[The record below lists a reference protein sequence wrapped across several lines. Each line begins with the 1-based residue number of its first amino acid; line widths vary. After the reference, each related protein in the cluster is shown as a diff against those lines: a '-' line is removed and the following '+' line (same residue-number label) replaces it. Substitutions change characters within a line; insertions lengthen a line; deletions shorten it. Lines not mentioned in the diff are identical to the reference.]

1 MRIKTAWRVVVF
13 VILSYIIALLLDV
26 ISLYGWLPLI
36 LWGFVRMWSVA
47 LSVILCLVIF
57 RESVASNLRRFLGFS
72 TRLLRLYLLSPLLIY
87 ATLGIYIA
95 LATPLNLFDFS
106 AYVDLIAKAVSFDLA
121 GEQAAHLAVILAYA
135 QIALAYA
142 TAITLNA
149 FFALGEEIGWRGYL
163 YNLLGSKPRVTTALG
178 IGVLWG
184 LWHAS
189 AIILLGYN
197 YQINRLVG
205 VALFTVLT
213 VLFTCPQLSVTE
225 MAGGSVLP
233 AASFHGAIN
242 AIWGLTMVAT
252 RLRWENAEILLGLG
266 LMGIIAWIVTDIAF
280 QMVMKKVRA
289 QKF

>member
-1 MRIKTAWRVVVF
+1 MGTAQRVVVF
-13 VILSYIIALLLDV
+13 VILSYTTALLLDV
-26 ISLYGWLPLI
+26 TSLYGWLPLI
-36 LWGFVRMWSVA
+36 LWGFVRMWSVS
-47 LSVILCLVIF
+47 LSVVLCLVIF
-57 RESVASNLRRFLGFS
+57 RESVSSNFRRFLGFS

-87 ATLGIYIA
+87 AALGIYIS
-95 LATPLNLFDFS
+95 LAVPLNLFDFS
-106 AYVDLIAKAVSFDLA
+106 AYIDLIAEEVSSGLA
-121 GEQAAHLAVILAYA
+121 GEQAAHSAVILAYA

-149 FFALGEEIGWRGYL
+149 FLALGEEIGWRGYL
-163 YNLLGSKPRVTTALG
+163 YNLLGSKPGVATALG

-205 VALFTVLT
+205 VALFTTLT
-213 VLFTCPQLSVTE
+213 MLFTYPQLSVTE

-233 AASFHGAIN
+233 ATSFHGAIN

-252 RLRWENAEILLGLG
+252 RLRWEDAEILLGLG
-266 LMGIIAWIVTDIAF
+266 LMGIIAWIVTNIVF
-280 QMVMKKVRA
+280 QILMKKAR
-289 QKF
+289 FL